1 MSKAKLVR
9 YTVKTPDAD
18 KVYADRPVRE
28 QKSIKDNRSVKV
40 KTPRS
45 QLEIDQQMLQAPSA
59 HQVDSLD
66 DPRKKLPELGP
77 KPRKQNPAG
86 LHGDVAELVMPMVGS
101 GVQAAIPEVTY
112 VSYEKGKKNG

>member
-1 MSKAKLVR
+1 MSK
-9 YTVKTPDAD
+9 
-18 KVYADRPVRE
+18 
-28 QKSIKDNRSVKV
+28 KSIKDNRSVKV

-86 LHGDVAELVMPMVGS
+86 LPWGRGR
-101 GVQAAIPEVTY
+101 
-112 VSYEKGKKNG
+112 VSNAYGR